1 MSFSAKGIALHSA
14 SNLPH
19 FDILGVPIGDY
30 LFCANFIASK
40 CHEAQSLLGK
50 LEEIAGRDP
59 QVALTLIRIC
69 DGFCRFNL
77 LARAI
82 LIPLAFD
89 ALQMLMCTNVS

>member
-40 CHEAQSLLGK
+40 CHEAQNLLGK

-59 QVALTLIRIC
+59 QVALIPSFVSVMVSVALISWLEL
-69 DGFCRFNL
+69 F
-77 LARAI
+77 
-82 LIPLAFD
+82 
-89 ALQMLMCTNVS
+89 